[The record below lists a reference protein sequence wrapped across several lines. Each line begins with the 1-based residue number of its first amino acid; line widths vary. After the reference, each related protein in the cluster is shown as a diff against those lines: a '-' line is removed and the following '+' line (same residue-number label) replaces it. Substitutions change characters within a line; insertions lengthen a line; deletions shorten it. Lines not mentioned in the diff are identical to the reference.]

1 MTKPETR
8 LPPSTIH
15 RIAVNGCD
23 VRYFRTG
30 TGTPVVFVH
39 TLRTQLEMF
48 LRVIEQLDTTQL
60 DVIAIDLPGHGESNA
75 PPVDYTAD
83 YFANAVESL
92 LEQLNLDGVV
102 FVGESIG
109 ASIGLILAARAN
121 QRISRVLAVN
131 PYDYGR
137 WGGARR
143 GSPLNN
149 VVFTTILWPILGPI
163 VARAGTKGVLGLVMA
178 GGLHDPQKLPREL
191 VNDLARCGRRP
202 GHARAFRSLCQ
213 QWRSWLAARA
223 RYGQISLP
231 VTLVYGDDDW
241 SRAAE
246 RDANA
251 RDIPGAQLVR
261 FEATGHFASLERP
274 SEIADLISAARH

>member
-1 MTKPETR
+1 MTKPEIR

-15 RIAVNGCD
+15 RITVNGCD
-23 VRYFRTG
+23 VRYFRAG

-75 PPVDYTAD
+75 PPADYTAD

-92 LEQLNLDGVV
+92 LELLELDGVV

-109 ASIGLILAARAN
+109 ASIGLILAARGN
-121 QRISRVLAVN
+121 RRIASVLAVN

-149 VVFTTILWPILGPI
+149 AVFTTILWPILGPI

-178 GGLHDPQKLPREL
+178 GGLHDAQKLPPEL
-191 VNDLARCGRRP
+191 VDDLARCGRLP

-213 QWRSWLAARA
+213 HWRSWIAARA
-223 RYGQISLP
+223 RYGQISVP

-241 SRAAE
+241 SRTAE

-251 RDIPGAQLVR
+251 RDIPGVHVVR
-261 FEATGHFASLERP
+261 LEATGHFASLERP
-274 SEIADLISAARH
+274 SEIAGLINATRR

>member
-1 MTKPETR
+1 MT
-8 LPPSTIH
+8 
-15 RIAVNGCD
+15 VNGCE
-23 VRYFRTG
+23 VRYYRAG
-30 TGTPVVFVH
+30 TGTPVVLVH

-48 LRVIEQLDTTQL
+48 LRVIEHLDTSQF
-60 DVIAIDLPGHGESNA
+60 DVIAIDLPGHGESNG

-83 YFANAVESL
+83 YFANAVEGL
-92 LEQLNLDGVV
+92 LEQLELAGVV

-109 ASIGLILAARAN
+109 ASIGLMLAARGN
-121 QRISRVLAVN
+121 QRIACVLAVN

-163 VARAGTKGVLGLVMA
+163 VARAGTKGVLALVMA
-178 GGLHDPQKLPREL
+178 GGLHDPRKLPPEL
-191 VNDLARCGRRP
+191 VDDLARCGRLP

-213 QWRSWLAARA
+213 HWRSWIAARA

-231 VTLVYGDDDW
+231 VTVVYGDDDW
-241 SRAAE
+241 SRTAE

-251 RDIPGAQLVR
+251 RDIPGVHVVR
-261 FEATGHFASLERP
+261 LEATGHFASLERP
-274 SEIADLISAARH
+274 SEIAGLISATRR

>member
-1 MTKPETR
+1 MTKPEIR

-15 RIAVNGCD
+15 RITVNGCE
-23 VRYFRTG
+23 VRYFRAG

-48 LRVIEQLDTTQL
+48 LRVIGQLDTTEL

-92 LEQLNLDGVV
+92 LVQLELDDVV

-109 ASIGLILAARAN
+109 ASIALMLAARGN
-121 QRISRVLAVN
+121 QRIARVLAVN

-178 GGLHDPQKLPREL
+178 GGLHDPQKLPPEL
-191 VNDLARCGRRP
+191 VDDLARCGRMP

-213 QWRSWLAARA
+213 HWRSWIAARA
-223 RYGQISLP
+223 RYSQITLP

-241 SRAAE
+241 SRTAE

-251 RDIPGAQLVR
+251 RDIPGAHVVR
-261 FEATGHFASLERP
+261 LEATGHFASLERP
-274 SEIADLISAARH
+274 SEIAGLISATRR

>member
-1 MTKPETR
+1 MTKPEIR
-8 LPPSTIH
+8 LPPSTIY
-15 RIAVNGCD
+15 RMTVNGCE
-23 VRYFRTG
+23 VRYYRAG
-30 TGTPVVFVH
+30 TGTPVVLVH

-48 LRVIEQLDTTQL
+48 LGVIEHLDTSQL
-60 DVIAIDLPGHGESNA
+60 EVIAIDLPGHGESNG

-83 YFANAVESL
+83 YFANAVEGL
-92 LEQLNLDGVV
+92 LEQLELAGVV

-109 ASIGLILAARAN
+109 ASIGLMLAARGN
-121 QRISRVLAVN
+121 QRIACVLAVN

-163 VARAGTKGVLGLVMA
+163 VARAGTKGVLALVMA
-178 GGLHDPQKLPREL
+178 GGLHDPRKLPPEL
-191 VNDLARCGRRP
+191 VDDLARCGRLP
-202 GHARAFRSLCQ
+202 GHAMAFRSLCQ
-213 QWRSWLAARA
+213 HWRSWIAARA

-231 VTLVYGDDDW
+231 VTVVYGDDDW
-241 SRAAE
+241 SRTAE

-251 RDIPGAQLVR
+251 RDIPGVHVVR
-261 FEATGHFASLERP
+261 LEATGHFASLERP
-274 SEIADLISAARH
+274 SEIAGLISATRR

>member
-1 MTKPETR
+1 MTKPEIR

-15 RIAVNGCD
+15 RMTVNGCE
-23 VRYFRTG
+23 VRYYRAG
-30 TGTPVVFVH
+30 TGTPVVLVH

-48 LRVIEQLDTTQL
+48 LGVIEHLDTSQL
-60 DVIAIDLPGHGESNA
+60 EVIAIDLPGHGESNG

-83 YFANAVESL
+83 YFANAVEGL
-92 LEQLNLDGVV
+92 LEQLELAGVV

-109 ASIGLILAARAN
+109 ASIGLMLAARGN
-121 QRISRVLAVN
+121 QRIACVLAVN

-149 VVFTTILWPILGPI
+149 VVFTTILWPVLGPVI
-163 VARAGTKGVLGLVMA
+163 ARVGTKGVLGLVMA
-178 GGLHDPQKLPREL
+178 GGLHDPRKLPSDL
-191 VNDLARCGRRP
+191 VEDLARCGRLP
-202 GHARAFRSLCQ
+202 GHARAFRSLCR
-213 QWRSWLAARA
+213 QWRTWLAARA

-241 SRAAE
+241 SRTGE
-246 RDANA
+246 REANA
-251 RDIPGAQLVR
+251 RDIPGAHLVKL
-261 FEATGHFASLERP
+261 EATGHFASLERP
-274 SEIADLISAARH
+274 SEIAALITAARS